1 MDWAEI
7 TLDRLRRQG
16 VRLVTYVP
24 DQALARLIDG
34 FESDSEVECFTATR
48 EDEAVAIAC
57 GGAMGGVHAVTL
69 MQSSGFG
76 NIANVLASLATPYQ
90 IPVLMIITER
100 GILGEFNPVQTPITR
115 VLRSTLDGFGI
126 PHVTLDDLNK
136 VEFLVDRLASQCF
149 RTQQP
154 AALIVSP
161 MLTGGKT
168 EPGSAPSKQA
178 A

>member
-7 TLDRLRRQG
+7 TLDRLRRQD
-16 VRLVTYVP
+16 VRLVTFVP
-24 DQALARLIDG
+24 DGALAKLIQG
-34 FESDSEVECFTATR
+34 FETDSDVECFTATR

-57 GGAMGGVHAVTL
+57 GGAMGGVRSVTL

-76 NIANVLASLATPYQ
+76 NIANALASLAMPYQ

-115 VLRSTLDGFGI
+115 VLRSTLDGLGI

-136 VEFLVDRLASQCF
+136 VEFLVDRMASQCF
-149 RTQQP
+149 NTQQP

-161 MLTGGKT
+161 LLTGGKT
-168 EPGSAPSKQA
+168 SPGSAPARQA

>member
-7 TLDRLRRQG
+7 TLDRLLRQDVG
-16 VRLVTYVP
+16 LVSYVP
-24 DQALARLIDG
+24 DGALAKLIRG
-34 FESDSEVECFTATR
+34 FESQAGIQSFTATR

-57 GGAMGGVHAVTL
+57 GAAMAGVRSVTL

-76 NIANVLASLATPYQ
+76 NIANVLASLAAPYQ
-90 IPVLMIITER
+90 IPILMIVTER

-115 VLRSTLDGFGI
+115 VLRSTLDGLSI
-126 PHVTLDDLNK
+126 PHATLEEIDR
-136 VEFLVDRLASQCF
+136 VEFLVDRMAAQCF
-149 RTQQP
+149 NTQHP

-161 MLTGGKT
+161 LLTGGKT
-168 EPGSAPSKQA
+168 APGSAPSNRA

>member
-7 TLDRLRRQG
+7 TLDRLLRQDIG
-16 VRLVTYVP
+16 LVSYVP
-24 DQALARLIDG
+24 DGALAKLISG
-34 FESDSEVECFTATR
+34 FESKAGIQSLSATR

-57 GGAMGGVHAVTL
+57 GSAMSGVRSVTL

-76 NIANVLASLATPYQ
+76 NVGNVLASLAAPYQ

-115 VLRSTLDGFGI
+115 VLRSTLDGLSI
-126 PHVTLDDLNK
+126 PHATLEDLDC
-136 VEFLVDRLASQCF
+136 VEFLVDRMAAQCF
-149 RTQQP
+149 NTQHP

-168 EPGSAPSKQA
+168 APGSAASTRA

>member
-7 TLDRLRRQG
+7 TLDRLRRQD

-24 DQALARLIDG
+24 DGALAKLIQG
-34 FESDSEVECFTATR
+34 FESDSAVECFTATR

-57 GGAMGGVHAVTL
+57 GSAMGGVRSVTL

-76 NIANVLASLATPYQ
+76 NIANALASLATPYQ

-100 GILGEFNPVQTPITR
+100 GVLGEFNPVQTPITR
-115 VLRSTLDGFGI
+115 VLRSTLDGLGI
-126 PHVTLDDLNK
+126 PHVTLDDINK
-136 VEFLVDRLASQCF
+136 VEFLVDRMASQCF
-149 RTQQP
+149 NAQQP

-161 MLTGGKT
+161 LLTGGKT
-168 EPGSAPSKQA
+168 SPGSAPSKRA

>member
-1 MDWAEI
+1 MDWTEI
-7 TLDRLRRQG
+7 TLECLLRHD
-16 VRLVTYVP
+16 VRLVSYVP
-24 DQALARLIDG
+24 DGALARLIDG
-34 FESDSEVECFTATR
+34 FTTHPDTHCFTATR

-57 GGAMGGVHAVTL
+57 GSAMGGVRSVTL

-76 NIANVLASLATPYQ
+76 NVANVLASLATPYQ

-115 VLRSTLDGFGI
+115 VLRSTLDGLNI
-126 PHVTLDDLNK
+126 PHATLDDLNR
-136 VEFLVDRLASQCF
+136 VEFLVERMASQCF
-149 RTQQP
+149 STQHP

-161 MLTGGKT
+161 ILTGGKT
-168 EPGSAPSKQA
+168 APGSAPSTRA